1 MGRKGEGRQ
10 KLGKSKEYSVGRFK
24 QRESDL
30 KSILFFFGTQALYF
44 FSVYKCLV
52 LLKMFSQFR
61 LAEPGFV
68 KEPDAKVGIAC
79 GTSGSVSIETLTDN
93 KRVTLFGRSV
103 ELKAGTQVLIKKSQL
118 IFSLDGVD
126 ILNTQEWEATFQ
138 NKAAQ
143 AGLAPAIYGFDN
155 VLNVVVMAPLAQ
167 TLKEKIG
174 QTGEFTIDDQCQYVA
189 LMHELDKIGI
199 YHNDYKLDNFMF
211 DSNGILY
218 AIDFGIAKPI
228 DQAKMFT
235 DGFSPNVTNC
245 RARLSK
251 SRSKKIKGRP
261 TIEGRAYT
269 GKSTNKQFLD
279 VINSTVFHAKRLA
292 ECQQRFLDNKDPT
305 DGEDEDEAKERLLEL
320 GFAKQQINEIGPMET
335 FEFVKRGLALRKV
348 INSNVEE
355 NKNVEDA

>member
-1 MGRKGEGRQ
+1 VSQ
-10 KLGKSKEYSVGRFK
+10 I
-24 QRESDL
+24 L
-30 KSILFFFGTQALYF
+30 KVFCFFFGTQALYF
-44 FSVYKCLV
+44 FSVYKCIV

-68 KEPDAKVGIAC
+68 KEPDAKVGEAC
-79 GTSGSVSIETLTDN
+79 GTSGSVSIETLTED
-93 KRVTLFGRSV
+93 KRVTLFGRPV
-103 ELKAGTQVLIKKSQL
+103 ELKAGTPVLIKKSH
-118 IFSLDGVD
+118 ITFSLGDLD

-155 VLNVVVMAPLAQ
+155 ALGVVVMAPLAQ
-167 TLKEKIG
+167 TLKDKLCK
-174 QTGEFTIDDQCQYVA
+174 TGEFTIDDQCQYVA
-189 LMHELDKIGI
+189 LMHELDKIGV

-211 DSNGILY
+211 DQQGILY
-218 AIDFGIAKPI
+218 AIDFGLSKPI
-228 DQAKMFT
+228 DQAQMFK

-261 TIEGRAYT
+261 IIEGRAYN
-269 GKSTNKQFLD
+269 GRGTNKQFLD

-305 DGEDEDEAKERLLEL
+305 EGEDETEAKERLLEL
-320 GFAKQQINEIGPMET
+320 RFAKQQINEIGPLET
-335 FEFVKRGLALRKV
+335 FEFVKRGLALRK
-348 INSNVEE
+348 NGNVKDAE
-355 NKNVEDA
+355 NVKDP